1 MRPHTTSVVRTLR
14 MHHLRLRL
22 YVTRTFVLLS
32 LFLFFFF
39 IVVPGLFSKAL
50 IRFSHSRLGLRAAS
64 IYFLQPP
71 LPPSPLP
78 ALTLL
83 PLRIH
88 FLPIDNFLSCL
99 LFFLLPYFFF
109 LHMYIYIPERSSS
122 LFPLFF
128 PIMRMLVCL
137 CNGVRH
143 CHRYHHHHHPT
154 HPPIAP
160 TTLNSRKTK
169 SLVAPFSLFSLSLSF
184 SFGFLFCCET
194 KRISVI

>member
-99 LFFLLPYFFF
+99 LFFLLLYFSFF
-109 LHMYIYIPERSSS
+109 ICTYIS
-122 LFPLFF
+122 LRDHPLCFLFSFPSCGCWSASATGFVTVIVTIIITTL
-128 PIMRMLVCL
+128 PIHLS
-137 CNGVRH
+137 
-143 CHRYHHHHHPT
+143 
-154 HPPIAP
+154 HPP
-160 TTLNSRKTK
+160 L
-169 SLVAPFSLFSLSLSF
+169 
-184 SFGFLFCCET
+184 
-194 KRISVI
+194 